1 MKLLELL
8 DPSVVKIG
16 LESTDKEESFE
27 ELVDVLVRAG
37 RLADREAALDA
48 LYRREEMRSTGI
60 GNGVAIPHGKD
71 ETITQIIAAAGTSA
85 EGIEFDAIDG
95 KPVQLVFLV
104 LAEVNNPGPHL
115 QTLSEIATCLNDPGM
130 YDRLVKAKTADEFLQ
145 HLALAE
151 AEAL

>member
-8 DPSVVKIG
+8 DSSVVKLG

-27 ELVDVLVRAG
+27 ELVDLLVRSG

-48 LYRREEMRSTGI
+48 LYRREEMKSTGI

-71 ETITQIIAAAGTSA
+71 ETIREIVAAAGTSA
-85 EGIEFDAIDG
+85 GGIEFDAIDG
-95 KPVQLVFLV
+95 KPVHLVFLV

-115 QTLSEIATCLNDPGM
+115 QTLSEIAMCLNEPGM
-130 YDRLVKAKTADEFLQ
+130 YDRLINAKTPEEFLR
-145 HLALAE
+145 HIELAE